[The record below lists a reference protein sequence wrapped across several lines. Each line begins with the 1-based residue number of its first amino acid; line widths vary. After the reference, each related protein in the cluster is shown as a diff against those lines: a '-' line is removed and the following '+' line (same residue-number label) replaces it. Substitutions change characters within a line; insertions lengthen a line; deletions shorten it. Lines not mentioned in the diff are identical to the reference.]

1 MSVGSVRSRPE
12 TGKLFFDF
20 RFQGHR
26 CREHT
31 LLDDTPP
38 NRKKMQAVLTRIEAE
53 IKLGQ
58 FRYERTFPSSVMLAK
73 FDVSHPTGPQ
83 VQHGASH
90 FAPASTDVS
99 RAEMEAAETL
109 TDFAETWFRE
119 SSVQWRKSHQIGVRS
134 ALDKHILPHFS
145 GRKVGEIFKADV
157 LDFRVCL
164 AECRGRSCGSK
175 LSPRRINAIVGT
187 LRTLMS
193 EASERLN
200 FVNTTKTIKP
210 LKERKRDVEPFS
222 LAEVRRV
229 LDAVRP
235 DYRNYY
241 IVRFFTGMR
250 TGEIDGLKWK
260 YVDLENRI
268 IRVRETVVNGDE
280 EYTKTEGSQRDINM
294 SSTVH
299 AALLAQREGT
309 GSFEYVFCTRNG
321 KPLCHRNVTQRVWYP
336 LLRTLQL
343 NPRRPYETR
352 HTAATLWLAAGENP
366 NWIASQLGHTSTE
379 MLFRVYARFVPNVT
393 RQDGSAMERLLNAVA
408 PENVKVC

>member
-1 MSVGSVRSRPE
+1 MGSVRRRPE

-20 RFQGHR
+20 RFQGQR

-31 LLDDTPP
+31 LLDDAPT

-53 IKLGQ
+53 IELGQ
-58 FRYERTFPSSVMLAK
+58 FLYERTFPSSVMLAK
-73 FDVSHPTGPQ
+73 FQ
-83 VQHGASH
+83 VLESTDPSAQQGLRR
-90 FAPASTDVS
+90 FAPAATSVPI
-99 RAEMEAAETL
+99 AKMEITETL
-109 TDFAETWFRE
+109 TDFAETWFHE
-119 SSVQWRKSHQIGVRS
+119 SSVQWRKSHRVGVRS

-145 GRKVGEIFKADV
+145 GRRVGEIVKADV
-157 LDFRVCL
+157 LDFRVRL
-164 AECRGRSCGSK
+164 AECCGRSGGSK

-200 FVNTTKTIKP
+200 FLNTIKTIKP

-241 IVRFFTGMR
+241 TVRFFTGMR

-260 YVDLENRI
+260 YVDLEKRI

-299 AALLAQREGT
+299 AALLSQRDGT
-309 GSFEYVFCTRNG
+309 GAFEYVFCTRNG
-321 KPLCHRNVTQRVWYP
+321 RPLCHRNVTQRVWYP

-393 RQDGSAMERLLNAVA
+393 RQDGSAMERLLSAVT
-408 PENVKVC
+408 PEGNGVG

>member
-1 MSVGSVRSRPE
+1 MSVGSVRRRPE

-31 LLDDTPP
+31 LLDDTPA

-53 IKLGQ
+53 IELGQ
-58 FRYERTFPSSVMLAK
+58 FRYERTFPSSVMLVK
-73 FDVSHPTGPQ
+73 LWGTQPTNPPEQQEARQIGPTL
-83 VQHGASH
+83 
-90 FAPASTDVS
+90 TDVPH
-99 RAEMEAAETL
+99 AEFRVTGTL
-109 TDFAETWFRE
+109 SDFAETWFRE
-119 SSVQWRKSHQIGVRS
+119 SSVQWRKSHRIGVRS

-145 GRKVGEIFKADV
+145 GRRVGEIVKADV

-164 AECRGRSCGSK
+164 AECCGRSGGSK

-235 DYRNYY
+235 DYQNYY
-241 IVRFFTGMR
+241 TVRFFTGMR

-260 YVDLENRI
+260 YVDLEKRI

-299 AALLAQREGT
+299 AALLAQRDGT
-309 GSFEYVFCTRNG
+309 GVFEYVFCTKNG
-321 KPLCHRNVTQRVWYP
+321 RPFCHRNVTQRVWTFSFEP
-336 LLRTLQL
+336 VT
-343 NPRRPYETR
+343 
-352 HTAATLWLAAGENP
+352 
-366 NWIASQLGHTSTE
+366 
-379 MLFRVYARFVPNVT
+379 MVLFKK
-393 RQDGSAMERLLNAVA
+393 SAVSALMVIFCSLSIKNSVLKRL
-408 PENVKVC
+408 PGKTIT

>member
-38 NRKKMQAVLTRIEAE
+38 NRKKMQAALTRIEAE
-53 IKLGQ
+53 IELGQ
-58 FRYERTFPSSVMLAK
+58 FRYERTFPSSAMLAK
-73 FDVSHPTGPQ
+73 FHPIQATE
-83 VQHGASH
+83 HGAKRVERH
-90 FAPASTDVS
+90 GTPAPTEVTQ
-99 RAEMEAAETL
+99 AEIGATERL
-109 TDFAETWFRE
+109 TDFAEMWFRE
-119 SSVQWRKSHQIGVRS
+119 SSIQWRKSHRIGVRS
-134 ALDKHILPHFS
+134 ALDKHILPHFD
-145 GRKVGEIFKADV
+145 GRGVGEIAKADV
-157 LDFRVCL
+157 LDFRVRL
-164 AECRGRSCGSK
+164 AECRGRSEGSK

-200 FVNTTKTIKP
+200 FVNTTKIIKP

-241 IVRFFTGMR
+241 TVRFFTGMR

-260 YVDLENRI
+260 YVDLDKRI

-309 GSFEYVFCTRNG
+309 GAFEYVFCTRLG
-321 KPLCHRNVTQRVWYP
+321 TPLCHRNVTQRVWYP

-393 RQDGSAMERLLNAVA
+393 RQDGSAMERLLNAVTS
-408 PENVKVC
+408 ENVEAS